1 MLFDGAMS
9 AGPLSL
15 GRYYKTLF
23 GKFLRGVY
31 HYWKAEVLGH
41 VIFSIATYYVT
52 RQNADAD
59 VSLIAAIKA
68 NLVWLGAYC
77 VIQLFRTPWLL
88 DRERTQEIDISYQS
102 ECRGL
107 LLAFELNLWN
117 DRHVPTTIRKDVS
130 LTVVANGSTFTGI
143 RQSLQD
149 RDIRNSSS
157 GPSKLED
164 ITGKIWPQNP
174 LGYNIHESGWLVF
187 FVRGLLYNQTGT
199 LSADVQLD
207 LVDASG
213 KVHQLGAICNF
224 TRGNLQEV
232 GARGVLKQFPISC

>member
-1 MLFDGAMS
+1 M
-9 AGPLSL
+9 
-15 GRYYKTLF
+15 
-23 GKFLRGVY
+23 
-31 HYWKAEVLGH
+31 
-41 VIFSIATYYVT
+41 I
-52 RQNADAD
+52 
-59 VSLIAAIKA
+59 
-68 NLVWLGAYC
+68 
-77 VIQLFRTPWLL
+77 RTPWLL
-88 DRERTQEIDISYQS
+88 DRERTQEIADLQNKLSIEESKNQQAEIKGDFNQTIFDISYQS
-102 ECRGL
+102 ECQGL